1 VRFQHGVAHRV
12 SRSSSCLADKCF
24 VRHQFRSLHER
35 IKNSIAKRS
44 TEDRTTP
51 NAQGILK
58 GTGGVVV
65 FFHCE
70 LALAT

>member
-1 VRFQHGVAHRV
+1 M
-12 SRSSSCLADKCF
+12 
-24 VRHQFRSLHER
+24 
-35 IKNSIAKRS
+35 
-44 TEDRTTP
+44 EDRTTP
-51 NAQGILK
+51 TAQGILK